1 MAESVAWVAD
11 FAMRAGLRYEP
22 DPDERWIRVWEP
34 YVTLRTPVRYEH
46 ALSATGTTSALTVA
60 RFVLAPRAGYAVGDE
75 GWIAIGQDERL
86 AGTAAATSDAGSIFR
101 DEATSLSR
109 RATGDPAFD
118 AVFASY
124 GETDAVVAQVL
135 NPSVRRLALEWRTPV
150 HFEIRR
156 GGFILAPVA
165 LRPDAPS
172 LTWLLDAARVL
183 ANKAA
188 K

>member
-1 MAESVAWVAD
+1 MAEVVPWVAD
-11 FAMRAGLRYEP
+11 FALRAGLKYEP
-22 DPDERWIRVWEP
+22 EPDERWLRVWEP
-34 YVTLRTPVRYEH
+34 YVTLRNPIRYEH
-46 ALSATGTTSALTVA
+46 ALGATGTTSALTIA
-60 RFVLAPRAGYAVGDE
+60 RFVLAPREGYAVGDE

-86 AGTAAATSDAGSIFR
+86 GGTAAATSDASPVFR
-101 DEATSLSR
+101 DEATSLPR
-109 RATGDPAFD
+109 RTTGDPAFD

-124 GETDAVVAQVL
+124 ADSDAVAEVL
-135 NPSVRRLALEWRTPV
+135 TPSVRKLALEWRTPV

-165 LRPDAPS
+165 LRPDPPS
-172 LTWLLDAARVL
+172 LAWLLDAARVL